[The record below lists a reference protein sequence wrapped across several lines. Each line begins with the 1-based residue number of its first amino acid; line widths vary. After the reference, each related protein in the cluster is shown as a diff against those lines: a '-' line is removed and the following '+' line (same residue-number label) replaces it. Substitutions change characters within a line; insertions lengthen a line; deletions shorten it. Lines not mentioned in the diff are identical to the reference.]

1 MIVPTQREANLML
14 PTRNSFR
21 IWLALSLFIV
31 MLTVSGCLRS
41 AASGSVVAAATSR
54 PLPSATPSET
64 FTAEPATEEPT
75 EEIFVAEE
83 TATPTET
90 EVPFEPLETA
100 TPDTLPLFED
110 TETPTLSAE
119 EIALTQIAEALPT
132 ATFTP
137 DLLNL
142 FPTETET
149 PLVVAQVSD
158 DELTATALIQEVTQV
173 FFDQT
178 LTAQVIFAT
187 PEATATNFIFEPTEA
202 PTAIFEPTQQ
212 PGVVGGECIHVV
224 VAGDNL
230 FRISLRYGTMIDN
243 IVSRN
248 TDKISNPQIIIVG
261 DELVIPNCNLGGT
274 SGGIDGG
281 VSGGVGSCA
290 GRFTHTVR
298 QGETLFQISLQYD
311 VPIQTI
317 ATCNN
322 IPNINL
328 IYYSQVLNI
337 P

>member
-1 MIVPTQREANLML
+1 ML

-64 FTAEPATEEPT
+64 FTSEPATEEPT
-75 EEIFVAEE
+75 EEIFIAEE

-90 EVPFEPLETA
+90 EIPFGPLETA
-100 TPDTLPLFED
+100 TPAPTETLTPDTLPLFED

-119 EIALTQIAEALPT
+119 EIALTQIAGSLPT

-149 PLVVAQVSD
+149 PLVVAQAND

-187 PEATATNFIFEPTEA
+187 PEATATEFTFATEA
-202 PTAIFEPTQQ
+202 PTAFIEPTQQ
-212 PGVVGGECIHVV
+212 PGVVGGECTHVV

-243 IVSRN
+243 IVARN

-261 DELVIPNCNLGGT
+261 DQLIIPNCNLGGT